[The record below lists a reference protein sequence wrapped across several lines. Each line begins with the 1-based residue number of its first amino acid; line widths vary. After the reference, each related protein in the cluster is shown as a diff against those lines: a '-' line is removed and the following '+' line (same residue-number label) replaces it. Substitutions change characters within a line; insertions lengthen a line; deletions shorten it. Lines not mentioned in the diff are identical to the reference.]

1 MERFEIGKGES
12 SHIAFVRIFKGADL
26 IPAIKKAFLESG
38 FLTAQISG
46 AIGSM
51 ESVNYTF
58 IGEGGKYRLPIVKEG
73 FFELLCASG
82 FISVASGDVEFHIHA
97 VFADKNGA
105 VFGGHLLAN
114 GNIVCATCELTLTEI
129 KGVAIRK
136 EFDEESGFNLFKL
149 KRFYKE

>member
-12 SHIAFVRIFKGADL
+12 PHIAFIRIFKGADL
-26 IPAIKKAFLESG
+26 IPAVKKAFLESG
-38 FLTAQISG
+38 FLTARISG

-58 IGEGGKYRLPIVKEG
+58 ISEGGKYRPPIVKKG

-82 FISVASGDVEFHIHA
+82 FISVASYDVEFHIHA
-97 VFADKNGA
+97 VFADKDGA
-105 VFGGHLLAN
+105 VFGGHLLES

-136 EFDEESGFNLFKL
+136 EFDKESGFVIFKL
-149 KRFYKE
+149 ERLHKE